1 MDSLPSFWFECAF
14 ISYDSSLLAFEKY
27 AGHVKCFAS
36 CWEWMTKVF
45 VDVDKMWSFVWKQW
59 QMIHSLVRIDFC
71 IAECVN
77 SFENV
82 VSVLN
87 NAC

>member
-1 MDSLPSFWFECAF
+1 MPLFWFECGF
-14 ISYDSSLLAFEKY
+14 ISFKSSVLASEKC
-27 AGHVKCFAS
+27 AENVQCFAG
-36 CWEWMTKVF
+36 CGVWMTKVF
-45 VDVDKMWSFVWKQW
+45 VDFEKWKQW
-59 QMIHSLVRIDFC
+59 NMIHSLVRIDFC

-82 VSVLN
+82 ASVLN